1 MSDEDPFPS
10 KYSLITLI
18 LNSDEYELFVLVS
31 SKQSFPLF
39 LYFKSQHLNDS
50 CVIPNSFEI
59 EHKEVSH
66 LFY

>member
-18 LNSDEYELFVLVS
+18 LNSDEYELFELDS

-39 LYFKSQHLNDS
+39 LYFKSQRLNDS
-50 CVIPNSFEI
+50 TVIPN
-59 EHKEVSH
+59 
-66 LFY
+66 